1 VDETDEKRP
10 TVISDAFKEDIKRQL
25 PEILRND
32 PEFREYILDIA
43 RPKFADKKDTQ
54 DRFYEILADLQRD
67 REEQAKKWEE
77 HREWLKAQEKER
89 KEHREWLKAQEK
101 ERKEHRE
108 WVKAQDGKWKEHNG
122 WVKSQDEK
130 WKEQDRKW

>member
-1 VDETDEKRP
+1 
-10 TVISDAFKEDIKRQL
+10 VISDALKEDIKRQL
-25 PEILRND
+25 PELLRED

-77 HREWLKAQEKER
+77 HREWLNPTSCLTNLVVVIPNSCVHGKAR
-89 KEHREWLKAQEK
+89 FGTTFLF
-101 ERKEHRE
+101 
-108 WVKAQDGKWKEHNG
+108 
-122 WVKSQDEK
+122 
-130 WKEQDRKW
+130 